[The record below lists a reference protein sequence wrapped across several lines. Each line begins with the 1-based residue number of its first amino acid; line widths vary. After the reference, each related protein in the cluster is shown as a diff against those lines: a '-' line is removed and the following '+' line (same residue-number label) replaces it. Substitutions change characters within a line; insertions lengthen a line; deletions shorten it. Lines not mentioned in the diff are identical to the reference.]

1 MNNRANPDIQVT
13 DDGITDTIYNGIPD
27 WVYEE
32 EILSTNKAMYFS
44 KNGLRMAFAQF
55 NDTKVKE
62 FYYTKYGSPSEP
74 LENLVRY
81 YFLRS
86 YLLRKLVNCV
96 QKKSRL
102 G

>member
-1 MNNRANPDIQVT
+1 MIVNNIYIRNMNNRANPDIQVT

-74 LENLVRY
+74 LENLVR
-81 YFLRS
+81 
-86 YLLRKLVNCV
+86 
-96 QKKSRL
+96 
-102 G
+102 